1 LYGRAPRTVKLRRS
15 STSSGL
21 TGTRGFDILS
31 ERRKGVVTRSPL
43 VRLDDEFA
51 ARIRPGSGAGVLW
64 IHPYTLDSTSWA
76 ELWEQ
81 LPGWNHIGIDL
92 PGHGVSMPPGPK
104 DDLPLLARRIGKLA
118 IEKGARHLVSLSF
131 GSLVALQVV
140 LEYPRAFDSM
150 VLAAPALGG
159 GPHEEAIGVRFR
171 ELVSMFRMG
180 GFGPHLRGRWM
191 LTAPS
196 LFEGLEARAELWD
209 RLWRIVGRHGF
220 WELSERAPLRFVTHA
235 QTRDQLRG
243 IEVPTLVLVGDRDL
257 HAFKRSAEWIRRSI
271 PRCETVELEG
281 AGHLCLLEAP
291 DRAARIVE
299 DHLRGRGAEA

>member
-1 LYGRAPRTVKLRRS
+1 
-15 STSSGL
+15 
-21 TGTRGFDILS
+21 
-31 ERRKGVVTRSPL
+31 VTRSSL
-43 VRLDDEFA
+43 VRLDDDFA
-51 ARIRPGSGAGVLW
+51 ARIRPGSGDGVLW
-64 IHPYTLDSTSWA
+64 IHPYTLDSSAWS

-81 LPGWNHIGIDL
+81 LPAFHHIGIDL

-104 DDLPLLARRIGKLA
+104 DDLPLLARRIGELA
-118 IEKGARHLVSLSF
+118 IERGARHLVGLSF
-131 GSLVALQVV
+131 GSLVALQVAI
-140 LEYPRAFDSM
+140 EHPRAFASM
-150 VLAAPALGG
+150 LLAAPAIGG
-159 GPHEEAIGVRFR
+159 GPQEEAIAIRFR

-196 LFEGLEARAELWD
+196 LFDGLETRTELWD

-220 WELSERAPLRFVTHA
+220 WELGDRKPLRFLTHA
-235 QTRDQLRG
+235 QTRNQLRG
-243 IEVPTLVLVGDRDL
+243 IGVPTLVLVGERDL

-271 PRCETVELEG
+271 PRCEKVELEG

-299 DHLRGRGAEA
+299 DHLRAKGAIA